1 MIIRFCIKGSWFHR
15 ITKRFKLDGK
25 ITSLHNW
32 AKQSLPMANRIQ
44 CSTIL
49 LPDRERAC
57 TTSRKK
63 PENLLKVLSMQ
74 RSYCFILSYNASIA
88 NYMILLQRLIWSIV
102 AEHSVSA
109 IGQRYSLKT
118 PFITLHVNSQSI
130 NNIFLFKHVYTG
142 AKCHDVW
149 TKITDLAQDNW
160 VVLDVRLAFITE
172 QLLYTVHCKLSILC
186 QFRAYYWSWWKRS
199 QVRSAV

>member
-1 MIIRFCIKGSWFHR
+1 MKYFCCNDLLFFVCLLKIKQGKMIIRFCIKGSWFHR

-44 CSTIL
+44 CSAIL

-63 PENLLKVLSMQ
+63 PENLVKVLSMQ

-88 NYMILLQRLIWSIV
+88 NYMILLQRLVWSIV

-118 PFITLHVNSQSI
+118 PFITLNVNSQSI
-130 NNIFLFKHVYTG
+130 NTYFYLSM
-142 AKCHDVW
+142 
-149 TKITDLAQDNW
+149 
-160 VVLDVRLAFITE
+160 
-172 QLLYTVHCKLSILC
+172 SILV
-186 QFRAYYWSWWKRS
+186 QSVTMFRQRLTWLKTIGWFWVFVLRS
-199 QVRSAV
+199 